1 MRLFLLN
8 FYLRNLNKIHT
19 QTLAAMSPG
28 SDSYEDIF
36 AIIRRLNLPY
46 EDSRQQYLR
55 MVFNVLAR
63 NVDDH
68 SKNVSF
74 CMSRKGDWR
83 LSPAYDVTFSVDMSA
98 PSYVNRQSLS
108 VNGKYESITRKDL
121 ETVAKNNDILE
132 YNALIDRVVSALSE
146 FEQHAKRLDTNKIL
160 IQQIANELINV

>member
-1 MRLFLLN
+1 M
-8 FYLRNLNKIHT
+8 I
-19 QTLAAMSPG
+19 
-28 SDSYEDIF
+28 
-36 AIIRRLNLPY
+36 
-46 EDSRQQYLR
+46 
-55 MVFNVLAR
+55 FNVLAR

-74 CMSRKGDWR
+74 CMSRKGDWW
-83 LSPAYDVTFSVDMSA
+83 LSPAYDVTFSVDMAA

-132 YNALIDRVVSALSE
+132 YNALIDTVVSALSK
-146 FEQHAKRLDTNKIL
+146 FKQHAKRLDINEIL